1 MSIYVAII
9 MLIMLGICFIFA
21 ISEASIVAAN
31 PALLKRLS
39 TGGDRRAMIAFKLI
53 SNRKVLF
60 GTILIGTNV
69 AIVAF
74 STIGESIP
82 IFHSQN
88 AFELIRNILVLDG
101 IILIFGEVMPKS
113 IAIEAPDRIALIF
126 APTVAFFGRILK
138 PFVEFSYFI
147 PWLFLRS
154 STEDASQ
161 KLVTE
166 RQIELAFIQGS
177 EAGTVEEEERE
188 FGLKVIDFAETTV
201 DRVLTLRGEIFM
213 LPADISVRVAAERMH
228 DIGFSRIPIYESD
241 NEDDIIGF
249 INIKD
254 LIRAFIS
261 GQDETQIRDLKREI
275 SFIPEKKKILD
286 LMMDFQ
292 REHSHIAMVVDESG
306 SITGLVTLEDLLEEV
321 VGEIYDEHDEPTGT
335 IHKLGLD
342 TYLLDGRLE
351 LDVVNKALP
360 VKFEESE
367 YETLGGYV
375 MGLFGKVP
383 EEGASIDHEGVQF
396 TIMKMDERRIDKV
409 KIKLIREKEK

>member
-1 MSIYVAII
+1 MNIYVAII
-9 MLIMLGICFIFA
+9 MLLFLGICFLFA

-31 PALLKRLS
+31 PVLLKRLS
-39 TGGDRRAMIAFKLI
+39 TGGDRRAMVAFKLI
-53 SNRKVLF
+53 TNRKVLF
-60 GTILIGTNV
+60 GTILIGTNI

-74 STIGESIP
+74 STIGESIFP
-82 IFHSQN
+82 SHN
-88 AFELIRNILVLDG
+88 ALELVRNILIFDG

-113 IAIEAPDRIALIF
+113 IAIEDPDRTALVF
-126 APTVAFFGRILK
+126 APTIALFGRILK
-138 PFVEFSYFI
+138 PFVELSYFI
-147 PWLFLRS
+147 PWLVLRS
-154 STEDASQ
+154 TPEDASQ

-177 EAGTVEEEERE
+177 QAGTVEDEERE

-201 DRVLTLRGEIFM
+201 DRVMTLRGEIFM
-213 LPADISVRVAAERMH
+213 LPANITLHEASEKMH
-228 DIGFSRIPIYESD
+228 DIGFSRIPIYEDD

-254 LIRAFIS
+254 LIRSFIT
-261 GQDETQIRDLKREI
+261 GHEEIQIRELKREI
-275 SFIPEKKKILD
+275 AFIPEKKKILD

-292 REHSHIAMVVDESG
+292 KAHSHIAMVVDESG

-342 TYLLDGRLE
+342 TYLLDGHLE
-351 LDVVNKALP
+351 MDVVNKALP
-360 VKFEESE
+360 IKFDESV

-375 MGLFGKVP
+375 MGIFGRVP

-396 TIMKMDERRIDKV
+396 TIMKMDERRIDKI
-409 KIKLIREKEK
+409 KIRIIREKES